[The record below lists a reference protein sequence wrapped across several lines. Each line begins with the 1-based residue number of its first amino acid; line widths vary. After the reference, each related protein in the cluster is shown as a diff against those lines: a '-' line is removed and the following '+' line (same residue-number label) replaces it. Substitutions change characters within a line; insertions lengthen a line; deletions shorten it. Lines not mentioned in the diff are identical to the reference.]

1 MRVPLYRAYQ
11 AKVRENQIS
20 QREEPADLMQG
31 GHERG
36 RRACAPADN
45 RT

>member
-1 MRVPLYRAYQ
+1 MSSLSLSKGEGKPNSPERT
-11 AKVRENQIS
+11 
-20 QREEPADLMQG
+20 ADLMQG

-36 RRACAPADN
+36 RRTYAPADD

>member
-1 MRVPLYRAYQ
+1 M
-11 AKVRENQIS
+11 ENQIS
-20 QREEPADLMQG
+20 HREETADLMQG

-36 RRACAPADN
+36 RRICAPADD